1 MRISVTPNKVEIT
14 EKGIINQGE
23 HKITICEFDFT
34 KAYDGL
40 VKKAVFT
47 DLSTNDAYEV
57 PILDDFCEIP
67 AEVLKNKG
75 SCSLGVYAFDVDSET
90 EALIERFSPTPAR
103 FIVELGSYT
112 SEVKNPSD
120 LTASQAERY
129 EKAINDKISEA
140 TETIDAIKQA
150 RANGEFKG
158 DEGKQGEQ
166 GKQGD
171 PGKDGTDGK
180 DGKDGMDGKSAYEV
194 AVANGYVGTETEWL
208 AYLKGKDG
216 KDGVNGV
223 DGKDGQNGQDGANG
237 TDGQNGADGQDGVSP
252 TVTLEQLDDKTAKL
266 TITDAAG
273 THTATFGGTFDDS
286 EEEEY

>member
-14 EKGIINQGE
+14 EKGIINQRE
-23 HKITICEFDFT
+23 HKITLCEFDFT

-47 DLSTNDAYEV
+47 DLTTNDAYEV

-75 SCSLGVYAFDVDSET
+75 SCMLGVYAYDVDAET

-112 SEVKNPSD
+112 DKVKNPSD
-120 LTASQAERY
+120 LTASQAEKY
-129 EKAINDKISEA
+129 EKAINDKLSEA
-140 TETIDAIKQA
+140 NETIETIKQA
-150 RANGEFKG
+150 RANCEFKG
-158 DEGKQGEQ
+158 DEGKQGEK

-171 PGKDGTDGK
+171 PGKDGADGK
-180 DGKDGMDGKSAYEV
+180 DGTDGKSAYEV
-194 AVANGYVGTETEWL
+194 AVANGYSGTEAEWL
-208 AYLKGKDG
+208 EYLRGKDGADGVDG
-216 KDGVNGV
+216 KDGVNGTDGT
-223 DGKDGQNGQDGANG
+223 DGKNGENGQDGA
-237 TDGQNGADGQDGVSP
+237 DGKDGVSP
-252 TVTLEQLDDKTAKL
+252 TITLEQLDDKTAKL
-266 TITDAAG
+266 TITDANG
-273 THTATFGGTFDDS
+273 TKTATFGGTFDDS